1 MVEVG
6 VDSNTAAD
14 DLATQEGRSLTTMV
28 LTDFFRNINL
38 ATKGRLFLVK
48 PPLKL
53 VSRCAIMPHCFTL
66 MKLLIHDIIPGDTFN

>member
-6 VDSNTAAD
+6 VYRNTAAD

-38 ATKGRLFLVK
+38 TTKGWLF
-48 PPLKL
+48 
-53 VSRCAIMPHCFTL
+53 F
-66 MKLLIHDIIPGDTFN
+66 